1 MFDKIIFIS
10 DHAATIKLKDSQ
22 NITMNLM
29 NLHIVFEDATKKVL
43 GEVNDVDGD
52 TVKAS
57 FLGEIVDGRFLGGT
71 IRKPRLDAK
80 IRVINDDEI
89 LLITGK
95 DEQGYMPLGNTP
107 FYEGKPVYLDVN
119 SFFSGHF
126 AIMGNSGS
134 GKSCGISR
142 LFQNMFHDAR
152 LNPCNANIIM
162 IDSSGEYYNAFSDLN
177 TINPSYH
184 YRFITTNDKDT
195 TNEKL
200 KIPIYLLNEADLA
213 LLLQCTSHS
222 QLPIVE
228 RMRKLALVFSQKD
241 MDANN
246 YKNHLIAKAIMTIL
260 YTNESGPNKRNEIF
274 SVLASCSTPQFN
286 LEAVVQ
292 GIGYTR
298 KFREC
303 FLIDNSG
310 NFSES
315 VLITEYVSSF
325 IDDKLDAYEPSDGV
339 FYTLETLEKA
349 LNFTLISEGW
359 LRNKNTYGDAVT
371 LKVRLH
377 SLIVSNNAKFFDVK
391 QYMTVEEYLKSLVN
405 AGDTKYQ
412 FVNIN
417 LDDVDDDFAKVITKI
432 YSRLIFDYSK
442 GLSER
447 ASNPFHLVIE
457 EAHRYI
463 QNDNDRFLIGYN
475 IFERIAK
482 EGRKYGVILGIITQ
496 RPVELSDTVISQC
509 SNFLIFKMNHPV
521 DVEYI
526 RKMVPNISDE
536 IVEKQKTLQSGTCL
550 GFGAAFRI
558 PMIVKMEMPNP
569 APWSGNCDVV
579 SFWGG
584 GSATGMMSVPDSN
597 MASTPSVPSSSLFSP
612 LNDVT
617 PPTNTKEETTNTALV
632 DLKVDNPEEPSM
644 HAGEFGLV
652 EVEEVEEKEEE
663 IKVPTTDT
671 GVSLVN
677 LSGPDDKQT
686 EESNVTTA
694 NEIVIPTAP
703 KVVENIVEE
712 KIATVNFADPAA
724 SKPLVD
730 TDMQAPSLVS
740 FNPGSVPVKE
750 EPKEEV
756 KPTSPVDLLVSFNT
770 PVNSAST
777 VENSSPAPSPT
788 PAASGLVPPSGG
800 MSFNPIDLNQPAPSA
815 LANVSSAPS
824 TMSVMA
830 APTVDTN
837 VFENTGTGD
846 IVDNNNNGINFT
858 NNEPSSLMGNSFGPT
873 GGLVNLNSA
882 PQAPNLVN
890 LNSAPQAQGLV
901 NLNSAP
907 AVPSSPNLVDFGT
920 PANNGGSDTFG
931 KPDFAALNNIN
942 QPSNDSFNPM
952 EAINNMDNKVQG
964 NDGFAPP
971 TGMSFG
977 GDNSSVPSGNQ
988 APVGASSSLVAFL
1001 DKMS

>member
-1 MFDKIIFIS
+1 MFDKIVFIS
-10 DHAATIKLKDSQ
+10 DHAATIKLKDSE

-43 GEVNDVDGD
+43 GQVDDVDGD
-52 TVKAS
+52 KVKAS
-57 FLGEIVDGRFLGGT
+57 FLGEFVDGRFLGGT

-95 DEQGYMPLGNTP
+95 DQEGYMPLGNTP

-119 SFFSGHF
+119 NFFSGHF

-134 GKSCGISR
+134 GKSCGTTR

-162 IDSSGEYYNAFSDLN
+162 IDSSGEYYNAFNNLN
-177 TINPSYH
+177 TINPSFN
-184 YRFITTNDKDT
+184 YRFITTNEKDT
-195 TNEKL
+195 KNEKL
-200 KIPIYLLNEADLA
+200 KLPIYLLNEADLA
-213 LLLQCTSHS
+213 LLLQVTSHS

-241 MDANN
+241 ADVNN

-286 LEAVVQ
+286 LEAVIQ
-292 GIGYTR
+292 GLGYTR

-325 IDDKLDAYEPSDGV
+325 IDEKLDAYEPSDGV
-339 FYTLETLEKA
+339 FYTLDTLEKA

-391 QYMTVEEYLKSLVN
+391 QYMTVEDYLKSLVN
-405 AGDTKYQ
+405 VDSKKYQ

-432 YSRLIFDYSK
+432 YARLIFDHSK
-442 GLSER
+442 GLAER

-509 SNFLIFKMNHPV
+509 ANFLIFKMNHPV

-550 GFGAAFRI
+550 GFGSAFKI
-558 PMIVKMEMPNP
+558 PMVVKMEMPDP

-584 GSATGMMSVPDSN
+584 GSATASMEAPASGMVPTNNIPVGSI
-597 MASTPSVPSSSLFSP
+597 FSP
-612 LNDVT
+612 L
-617 PPTNTKEETTNTALV
+617 
-632 DLKVDNPEEPSM
+632 EEPKAAEKSESSDNSLVKMNTEEQETPTM
-644 HAGEFGLV
+644 HAGEFGLID
-652 EVEEVEEKEEE
+652 EPAPEE
-663 IKVPTTDT
+663 IKVPTTDS
-671 GVSLVN
+671 GVDLVN
-677 LSGPDDKQT
+677 MGAAK
-686 EESNVTTA
+686 
-694 NEIVIPTAP
+694 
-703 KVVENIVEE
+703 EE
-712 KIATVNFADPAA
+712 KKEEAAKPAEVNLPNGLGEGLSVVNFSDPNV
-724 SKPLVD
+724 KKGPVD
-730 TDMQAPSLVS
+730 LDTPAPSLVA

-750 EPKEEV
+750 EPKEEA
-756 KPTSPVDLLVSFNT
+756 PANPLSNLVSFT
-770 PVNSAST
+770 TTDGTA
-777 VENSSPAPSPT
+777 
-788 PAASGLVPPSGG
+788 PAASTPSVDT
-800 MSFNPIDLNQPAPSA
+800 NKPANS
-815 LANVSSAPS
+815 LS
-824 TMSVMA
+824 TPTTGVMA
-830 APTVDTN
+830 APTINTN
-837 VFENTGTGD
+837 VFENTGNGVEEESEGSGD
-846 IVDNNNNGINFT
+846 GGINFVNT
-858 NNEPSSLMGNSFGPT
+858 EPTALAAPSGAENSFGNSPLVNMSAAPSLPGNPMPVDLSANNNAPST
-873 GGLVNLNSA
+873 NGLVNFGNDLGGGN
-882 PQAPNLVN
+882 
-890 LNSAPQAQGLV
+890 
-901 NLNSAP
+901 
-907 AVPSSPNLVDFGT
+907 PSN
-920 PANNGGSDTFG
+920 DTFG
-931 KPDFAALNNIN
+931 KPDFAALNASGLTNG
-942 QPSNDSFNPM
+942 NDLLN
-952 EAINNMDNKVQG
+952 AINNIPSPNNP
-964 NDGFAPP
+964 NDTFAPP
-971 TGMSFG
+971 SNMNFG
-977 GDNSSVPSGNQ
+977 GDSNISSAPDISQLSSGT
-988 APVGASSSLVAFL
+988 SLVSFFDQL
-1001 DKMS
+1001 